1 MENEKEYLSASRNEC
16 VSGRTVEELVD
27 PMLSAEVVAE
37 SEVLYSNSIV
47 ARTLMSMRVGAGLS
61 QSEIARMVGC
71 TQPRISNIESA
82 TDDRLNIPV
91 IRLYCAILRK
101 PFRAQLADGTKIHV
115 PVPKL
120 ERKFVQ
126 IVPNGNRFK
135 DAGKTGKIAGQKKLG
150 NTLYS
155 SEANHV

>member
-1 MENEKEYLSASRNEC
+1 MKNEKDYLPASRSEC
-16 VSGRTVEELVD
+16 TVGRTVEELVD

-37 SEVLYSNSIV
+37 SEGLYSNSIV

-61 QSEIARMVGC
+61 QSEMAKKVGC

-91 IRLYCAILRK
+91 IRMYCAILRK
-101 PFRAQLADGTKIHV
+101 PFKAQLSDGTKIHV

-120 ERKFVQ
+120 DQRFVR
-126 IVPNGNRFK
+126 ITPNTSQFK
-135 DAGKTGKIAGQKKLG
+135 STGKSGKTTGSKKTG
-150 NTLYS
+150 NTTVS
-155 SEANHV
+155 A

>member
-1 MENEKEYLSASRNEC
+1 
-16 VSGRTVEELVD
+16 
-27 PMLSAEVVAE
+27 MLSAEVVAG
-37 SEVLYSNSIV
+37 SEALYSNSIV

-61 QSEIARMVGC
+61 QSEMARKVGC
-71 TQPRISNIESA
+71 TQPRISNIKSA

-120 ERKFVQ
+120 ERTFLRL
-126 IVPNGNRFK
+126 P
-135 DAGKTGKIAGQKKLG
+135 GKTGKDANPRKSG
-150 NTLYS
+150 NKPVS
-155 SEANHV
+155 A

>member
-1 MENEKEYLSASRNEC
+1 MENEKEYLSVSRNEC
-16 VSGRTVEELVD
+16 LSGKTVEELVD

-37 SEVLYSNSIV
+37 SEALYSNSIV

-61 QSEIARMVGC
+61 QSEMARKVGC

-120 ERKFVQ
+120 ERMFLRL
-126 IVPNGNRFK
+126 P
-135 DAGKTGKIAGQKKLG
+135 GKTGKDANPKKSG
-150 NTLYS
+150 NRPVS
-155 SEANHV
+155 A

>member
-1 MENEKEYLSASRNEC
+1 MENEKEYQSSTRNEC
-16 VSGRTVEELVD
+16 LSGRTVEELVD
-27 PMLSAEVVAE
+27 PMLSAEVIAE
-37 SEVLYSNSIV
+37 SEGLYSNTIV

-61 QSEIARMVGC
+61 QSEMARKVGC

-82 TDDRLNIPV
+82 TDDRLNIPL

-135 DAGKTGKIAGQKKLG
+135 VAGKTGKIAGQKKPG

-155 SEANHV
+155 PEANHV

>member
-1 MENEKEYLSASRNEC
+1 MKNERDYLSSSRNEC
-16 VSGRTVEELVD
+16 TVGRTVEELVD
-27 PMLSAEVVAE
+27 PMLSAEVIAE
-37 SEVLYSNSIV
+37 SEGLYSNTIV

-61 QSEIARMVGC
+61 QSEMARKVGC

-82 TDDRLNIPV
+82 TDDRLNIPL

-101 PFRAQLADGTKIHV
+101 PFKAQLSDGTKIHV

-126 IVPNGNRFK
+126 AISNGNRFK
-135 DAGKTGKIAGQKKLG
+135 VAGKAGKTAGQKKPG
-150 NTLYS
+150 NTT
-155 SEANHV
+155 VFP